1 MGSDSARTN
10 GAYGRNGSHSTQHNS
25 SVGTLPRITDD
36 DLLHLA
42 IAYVK
47 EAHGTSPDFLT
58 RVAVVLEAL
67 REGRGEWER
76 THTASPASLA
86 PAFFRSNGN
95 H

>member
-1 MGSDSARTN
+1 MEPYSARPAKTN
-10 GAYGRNGSHSTQHNS
+10 GPNGLHGSRRPS
-25 SVGTLPRITDD
+25 SVATISPITDD

-47 EAHGTSPDFLT
+47 NAHGTSPDFLT

-76 THTASPASLA
+76 SDSMSAASRGSGS
-86 PAFFRSNGN
+86 FGSNGY

>member
-1 MGSDSARTN
+1 MESDLVGRSTPN
-10 GAYGRNGSHSTQHNS
+10 GRNGSHPAQRGS
-25 SVGTLPRITDD
+25 SLSAQPTITDD

-47 EAHGTSPDFLT
+47 ETHGTSPDFLT

-67 REGRGEWER
+67 REGRGAWER
-76 THTASPASLA
+76 TEVRSAVSLA
-86 PAFFRSNGN
+86 PASFRTNGK